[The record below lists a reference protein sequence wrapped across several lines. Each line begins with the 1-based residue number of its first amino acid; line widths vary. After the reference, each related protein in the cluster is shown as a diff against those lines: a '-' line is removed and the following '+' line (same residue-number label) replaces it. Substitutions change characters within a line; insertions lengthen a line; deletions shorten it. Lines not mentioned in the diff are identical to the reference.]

1 MHRILYRPRRMMA
14 ALALLFTTVSA
25 LATYAAAGQS
35 GGAVRCE
42 IRATPDGDTV
52 TLEALV
58 HADRSVS
65 GGYSFHVEGGGGSG
79 NSDVQ
84 QSGTFSATPGRPATL
99 GTVTL
104 EANGTVYNAD
114 LDIRVGGN
122 RVSCDERVDGA
133 TSSKTRHS
141 GSRYGG

>member
-14 ALALLFTTVSA
+14 ALALLFATASA
-25 LATYAAAGQS
+25 LATYAAADHSDGP
-35 GGAVRCE
+35 VRCE

-65 GGYSFHVEGGGGSG
+65 GGYSFHVEGADGNG
-79 NSDVQ
+79 NSDVE

-104 EANGTVYNAD
+104 EANGTVYDAD
-114 LDIRVGGN
+114 LDIRVGGKK
-122 RVSCDERVDGA
+122 VSCDERVSGA
-133 TSSKTRHS
+133 TSKARHRGS
-141 GSRYGG
+141 GYGG

>member
-1 MHRILYRPRRMMA
+1 MHRILYRHRHMMA
-14 ALALLFTTVSA
+14 ALALLFATASA

-35 GGAVRCE
+35 GGPVRCE

-65 GGYSFHVEGGGGSG
+65 GSYSFHVEGAGGSG
-79 NSDVQ
+79 NSDMEQ
-84 QSGTFSATPGRPATL
+84 NGTFSATPGRPATL

-104 EANGTVYNAD
+104 EANGTVYDAD
-114 LDIRVGGN
+114 LDITVGGK
-122 RVSCDERVDGA
+122 RVSCDERVGGA
-133 TSSKTRHS
+133 TSKARHR
-141 GSRYGG
+141 GYGNGG